1 MGFAHSV
8 LVNWMTRNCQYLR
21 FYLWSID
28 FLQRMNS
35 LIGSLVVGTH
45 LRVSTCLFDVFP
57 GRNYL

>member
-1 MGFAHSV
+1 MGFASV

-35 LIGSLVVGTH
+35 LIGSLVVGSRG
-45 LRVSTCLFDVFP
+45 LYSSESVNLSI
-57 GRNYL
+57 